1 MPYVFNPFTGTLDYT
16 ESSVADGDKGDITVS
31 GSGATWTVDNN
42 AIAYAKVQ
50 NVTATDKI
58 LGRQSVGAGV
68 VEEIS
73 CTAAG
78 RALLDDADAS
88 AQRTTLGL
96 GTLATQ
102 SGTFSGTS
110 SGTNTGDQTITLTND
125 VTGSGTGSF
134 AATIANDAVTYA
146 KIQNVTATDRLLG
159 RSSVGAGDIEEI
171 TCTAAGRALIDDAN
185 AAAQRTTLGLG
196 TLATQSGTFSGTS
209 SGTNTGDQNLFSTIA
224 VAGQSDVVADTTS
237 DTLTLVAGTNVTIT
251 TNATTDTVTI
261 NSTAA
266 GVSDGDK
273 GDITV
278 SGSGATWTI
287 DNLAVTN
294 AKINDVAW
302 SKVTSRPTTLAG
314 YGITDAIDG
323 TGSTNSVAYFADS
336 NTLTNNTGFFYDGYD
351 LYVKDLVYQAS
362 MGIDGIRYIN
372 DVGIYFLVNSSAV
385 YIGDGY
391 PNPMD
396 LIVSSYLSGNPDAL
410 TVRAAFS
417 RVGIRNGSPNQPL
430 DVVGTVRIG
439 FNTTNH
445 LEISSSSTGLITYN
459 ATGTGSAHY
468 FADAIRAT
476 NHINFDATIGD
487 SGYGFRSNSG
497 TMQFKNSGGSWQD
510 IAKGSET
517 LTANFQTTNTT
528 ATNTNL
534 SFPIA
539 ANETFKVRVTG
550 TASKATTATGLKLAI
565 AAPTGCTIK
574 GVQYGG
580 GATLAA
586 PLVPS
591 LIPGINTLGTTFA
604 TGISIEVGFVLE
616 FVVTNSSTAGNITLQ
631 AATVTSNQLTIYAGT
646 TMQYEPCVGV

>member
-16 ESSVADGDKGDITVS
+16 ESSVPDGDKGDITVS

-42 AIAYAKVQ
+42 AITYAKVQ

-78 RALLDDADAS
+78 RALIDDADAS

-110 SGTNTGDQTITLTND
+110 SGTNTGDQNI
-125 VTGSGTGSF
+125 
-134 AATIANDAVTYA
+134 
-146 KIQNVTATDRLLG
+146 
-159 RSSVGAGDIEEI
+159 
-171 TCTAAGRALIDDAN
+171 
-185 AAAQRTTLGLG
+185 
-196 TLATQSGTFSGTS
+196 
-209 SGTNTGDQNLFSTIA
+209 FSTIV
-224 VAGQSDVVADTTS
+224 VAGQNNVVANTTS
-237 DTLTLVAGTNVTIT
+237 DTLTLVADTDTNISIT
-251 TNATTDTVTI
+251 TNDTTNTVTI
-261 NSTAA
+261 SSTLIE
-266 GVSDGDK
+266 GGLLDSGDVPFF
-273 GDITV
+273 T
-278 SGSGATWTI
+278 
-287 DNLAVTN
+287 
-294 AKINDVAW
+294 
-302 SKVTSRPTTLAG
+302 
-314 YGITDAIDG
+314 
-323 TGSTNSVAYFADS
+323 STNK
-336 NTLTNNTGFFYDGYD
+336 LTYSPNFNYDGYD

-362 MGIDGIRYIN
+362 IGVDGLQYIN
-372 DVGIYFLVNSSAV
+372 DVGLYFAVNSSAV
-385 YIGDGY
+385 FIGDGY

-417 RVGIRNGSPNQPL
+417 RVGIRNSSPNQPL

-497 TMQFKNSGGSWQD
+497 TMQFKNSGGNWQD
-510 IAKGSET
+510 IAQGSET

-539 ANETFKVRVTG
+539 ANERFKVTVTG

-604 TGISIEVGFVLE
+604 TGISIEVGFILE
-616 FVVTNSSTAGNITLQ
+616 FVVTNSSTAGSITLQ